1 MNILKDLHERF
12 RPYTHITPALVRRYT
27 KFHWEDC
34 EEIRDELLDIREREK
49 ELLAPPKRKKYER
62 IK

>member
-1 MNILKDLHERF
+1 MNLLQDLHYKF
-12 RPYTHITPALVRRYT
+12 KHLPHITPALVRRYT

-34 EEIRDELLDIREREK
+34 EEIRDELLEIREREK
-49 ELLAPPKRKKYER
+49 ELLAPPKRKKWER

>member
-1 MNILKDLHERF
+1 MNLLQELHERF
-12 RPYTHITPALVRRYT
+12 KPYPHITPALVRRYT

-34 EEIRDELLDIREREK
+34 EEIRDELLELRRIEK
-49 ELLAPPKRKKYER
+49 ELLEPTKRKKYER

>member
-1 MNILKDLHERF
+1 MDGVAETSFNRLTI
-12 RPYTHITPALVRRYT
+12 YT

-34 EEIRDELLDIREREK
+34 EEIRDELLELRRIEK
-49 ELLAPPKRKKYER
+49 ELLAPPKRKKWER

>member
-12 RPYTHITPALVRRYT
+12 KPYAHITPALVRRYT

-34 EEIRDELLDIREREK
+34 EEIRDELLDIRVREK